1 MAQTV
6 KVKIVEYGEDLKV
19 KLVDYGED
27 IRIIPRP
34 VRRKPQG

>member
-27 IRIIPRP
+27 IRIIP
-34 VRRKPQG
+34 V